1 MDSKNNPTM
10 DELNFIF
17 HKKWTFCILADLHLR
32 SKHFQD
38 FMNNLPE
45 ISTKV
50 LHQTLTELESVGLID
65 KKIIREKPKLT
76 EYSLTEKGKLS
87 KNLITEYYSY
97 IEMISLDSNE
107 EKEIFDKIKDL

>member
-17 HKKWTFCILADLHLR
+17 HKKWTFCILADLHLG

-65 KKIIREKPKLT
+65 KKNH
-76 EYSLTEKGKLS
+76 S
-87 KNLITEYYSY
+87 
-97 IEMISLDSNE
+97 
-107 EKEIFDKIKDL
+107 